1 MNLKPAENSILEEAT
16 RGFLALQLPVVACAN
31 GHTEWTCPKS
41 WYTFTASRSD
51 KIAYVTRSRSEQGQI
66 WACAPSYRSPAVA
79 VWDDADFVV
88 MHLGFDEET
97 NGVCGDFRL
106 LEKAISVW
114 AEELWCCDDWKRPAS
129 CSYVNVAKW
138 MWRRS
143 ALCRIGVERYW
154 CMQICTMCRSGA
166 VIGTGVWWSDPCSYN
181 SSYTSND
188 RRSLTEPDQSPKAVQ
203 SPISC
208 PRIHVFLSHSS
219 FMYSN
224 YNFDTNCIDLHTV
237 KTQALVIPGL
247 YVGWVLHVH

>member
-1 MNLKPAENSILEEAT
+1 MGTQSGLVRSLGIPLQHLVPTKLHMSLVREANKV
-16 RGFLALQLPVVACAN
+16 RYELALL
-31 GHTEWTCPKS
+31 H
-41 WYTFTASRSD
+41 
-51 KIAYVTRSRSEQGQI
+51 IAVLLL
-66 WACAPSYRSPAVA
+66 A